1 MGYSIGKLVTKF
13 FLKEMMPLKKIISTQ
28 TILQRIRISN
38 NAMMIPAQLGGESL
52 PFNLFILTPKC
63 VWKYSIIILPTEFIK
78 MLLYRS
84 LRLLVYH
91 LQGHSHIFS
100 THAISH
106 QQGPQCEKG
115 KVTSY
120 LLTLSQSLSSPSRK
134 ATPYQLLL
142 QQRTEKQM
150 L

>member
-106 QQGPQCEKG
+106 
-115 KVTSY
+115 
-120 LLTLSQSLSSPSRK
+120 
-134 ATPYQLLL
+134 
-142 QQRTEKQM
+142 
-150 L
+150 